1 MEDSK
6 KTRNKKKHTGR
17 NVTIG
22 AAAALLLL
30 LGGYMG
36 FGQGLGL
43 GSGSTLL
50 PNESATKSD
59 NTQQAILT
67 NAPEAAVTEV
77 PATQE
82 PEAEPE
88 NNTIVVSVQ
97 ESRILIDGEEVSLTS
112 LESALKGA
120 VTDGKQV
127 KLQDDHAIK
136 ATYDTVVSVLQ
147 KLDIPFVTGD

>member
-1 MEDSK
+1 MEEK

-22 AAAALLLL
+22 ATAALLLL

-43 GSGSTLL
+43 GAGNTIL

-59 NTQQAILT
+59 ASTQAVVT
-67 NAPEAAVTEV
+67 SAPEPVVTEV

-88 NNTIVVSVQ
+88 NNTIVISVS
-97 ESRILIDGEEVSLTS
+97 ESKVLIDGEEVDLASI
-112 LESALKGA
+112 ESALKGV

-127 KLQDDHAIK
+127 QLKDDHAIK
-136 ATYDTVVSVLQ
+136 ATYDAVVSALQ

>member
-1 MEDSK
+1 MEEPK
-6 KTRNKKKHTGR
+6 KTKSKKKHTGR

-43 GSGSTLL
+43 GSGNTLL
-50 PNESATKSD
+50 PNQDASNADAAK
-59 NTQQAILT
+59 QAIVT
-67 NAPEAAVTEV
+67 NVPEPVTTEV

-88 NNTIVVSVQ
+88 NNVIVISVQ
-97 ESRILIDGEEVSLTS
+97 ESKILIDGEEVSLVS

-136 ATYDTVVSVLQ
+136 ATYDAVVAALQ